1 MSASLRAVR
10 IRAYIGDLRNRS
22 DSQRWNI
29 AFAAPVERKTLPIL
43 ESNAVETPISG
54 TRLAKRWSNRG
65 MNGRYRHIERSC
77 PQCGDTVLRVHRRV
91 IDRLYS
97 LFHPIHRYQCTS
109 LECGWQGNLP
119 RGPMVDEAGLAPL
132 STPTGTR

>member
-1 MSASLRAVR
+1 MYSGVEGVETLIESRGTPLAR
-10 IRAYIGDLRNRS
+10 
-22 DSQRWNI
+22 QR
-29 AFAAPVERKTLPIL
+29 
-43 ESNAVETPISG
+43 SNA
-54 TRLAKRWSNRG
+54 G
-65 MNGRYRHIERSC
+65 MTGRYRHVKRSC

-97 LFHPIHRYQCTS
+97 LFHPVQRYQCTS

-119 RGPMVDEAGLAPL
+119 RGPLLEADGLAPL